1 MAQQPPQ
8 NYGYMQQPSIPQ
20 QQNGQHNNNII
31 NNQGLV
37 NGGYQQMNLPPNVN
51 NPVNQIK
58 PSMTMPAQ
66 QQVTNIPTSN
76 VPLIQAPQASIN
88 YQNFQT
94 NALHAGIN
102 GSNSA
107 LSSRTSSPGIQ
118 QQQNLPINAGIPASQ
133 LPPSKSYPSYQNLHG
148 QQHIQSP
155 VSMPPP
161 LMNPQLKQQQ
171 QQSSSQ
177 FPMTPSNTNNSNVNN
192 NNVSEA
198 SNNTQMPTNFNP
210 GPTLMPSS
218 QSSGPPHLSASMANL
233 TINSSVPNFPTQ
245 MPSSKSDQ
253 NLLNNNNLQTKPL
266 QKRPMYPQQQ
276 QQQQNPVMQPMN
288 MTTAPQQQ
296 FQAMSP
302 QQPFNNFPGTQQ
314 QNVQQPQQARGNLQ
328 YQNFQ
333 QQPQQMNQFPGA
345 GQSIVSQGFSKMWG
359 RETVDLM
366 QNRHILP
373 TTKVVAPPVKL
384 NQQFHEA
391 TNCNPDIFR
400 CTLTKIPESNSL
412 LQKSRLPL
420 GILIHPYRDL
430 SVSDNPI
437 KN

>member
-8 NYGYMQQPSIPQ
+8 NYGYMQQPPIPQ
-20 QQNGQHNNNII
+20 QQNGQH

-37 NGGYQQMNLPPNVN
+37 NGGYQQMNLPPNM
-51 NPVNQIK
+51 NPVNPLK
-58 PSMTMPAQ
+58 PPMTMPAQ
-66 QQVTNIPTSN
+66 QQVPTIPTSN
-76 VPLIQAPQASIN
+76 VGNVPSIQAPTSIN

-94 NALHAGIN
+94 NALQAGVN

-118 QQQNLPINAGIPASQ
+118 LQQNLATNAAIPASQ
-133 LPPSKSYPSYQNLHG
+133 LPPSKSYPSYQHLHG
-148 QQHIQSP
+148 QQLQSP

-161 LMNPQLKQQQ
+161 LMNPQQ

-177 FPMTPSNTNNSNVNN
+177 FPMTPISTSNNSNVNN

-198 SNNTQMPTNFNP
+198 SNNTQMPTNFNT
-210 GPTLMPSS
+210 GPPLMPSL
-218 QSSGPPHLSASMANL
+218 QPSSGLPHISASMANL

-266 QKRPMYPQQQ
+266 QKRPMYPQQP
-276 QQQQNPVMQPMN
+276 NPSMQPMN
-288 MTTAPQQQ
+288 MAAPQQPQQ

-302 QQPFNNFPGTQQ
+302 QQPFNTFPGPQQ
-314 QNVQQPQQARGNLQ
+314 QTIPQQQQQARGNLQ

-333 QQPQQMNQFPGA
+333 QQPQPTQMPG
-345 GQSIVSQGFSKMWG
+345 SIVSQGFNKMWG
-359 RETVDLM
+359 RETIDLM

-373 TTKVVAPPVKL
+373 TTKVVSPPVKL
-384 NQQFHEA
+384 NHQFHEA
-391 TNCNPDIFR
+391 ANCNPDIFR

-420 GILIHPYRDL
+420 GVLIHPYRDL
-430 SVSDNPI
+430 SVSLTN
-437 KN
+437 NWHAL